1 MEVEE
6 VLRRLGGVVT
16 RADLVD
22 ATSRSDTDTALTSG
36 RILAVGR
43 GRYVL
48 PHTADDLKRAH
59 SLHGVLSH
67 ESAALHH
74 GWGVLRSPSE
84 PWVTVPRG
92 RNVPAVRGRGVRIH
106 RATLHVDDVVGSLTS
121 QSRTVADCLRKLDLP
136 SALAVAD
143 SALRA
148 GRSPHWL
155 LRIAEEVRGPGAKQA
170 RRVAR
175 EATDLAA
182 NPFESGLRGI
192 ALDVRGLQMRPQVE
206 LWAGSEFLGRPD
218 LVDEDLRIVAEA
230 DSFRWHGGR
239 ADLVKDARRYNRFV
253 VHGWM
258 VLRFTWED
266 VVLAPAEVAGIL
278 EAAVQQRS
286 H

>member
-1 MEVEE
+1 MEIEE

-16 RADLVD
+16 REQLKE
-22 ATSRSDTDTALTSG
+22 ATSRSDVDRALAAG

-48 PHTADDLKRAH
+48 PHTAQDLQRAH

-74 GWGVLRSPSE
+74 GWGVLRTPRE

-92 RNVPAVRGRGVRIH
+92 RNVHQERSRDVRLH
-106 RATLHVDDVVGSLTS
+106 RAELHVDDVAGSVTS
-121 QSRTVADCLRKLDLP
+121 QSRTVADCMRKLDLP

-148 GRSPHWL
+148 GRTPQWMTA
-155 LRIAEEVRGPGAKQA
+155 IAREARGPGARQA
-170 RRVAR
+170 RLVAR
-175 EATDLAA
+175 EASELAA

-192 ALDVRGLQMRPQVE
+192 ALEVRGLSLRPQVE
-206 LWAGSEFLGRPD
+206 VWSGAEFLGRPD
-218 LVDEDLRIVAEA
+218 LVDEDLRIIAEA
-230 DSFRWHGGR
+230 DSFQWHGGR
-239 ADLVKDARRYNRFV
+239 ADLVRDARRYNRFV
-253 VHGWM
+253 VDGWA

-266 VVLAPAEVAGIL
+266 VVLEPQGVARIL

-286 H
+286 Q

>member
-1 MEVEE
+1 MV
-6 VLRRLGGVVT
+6 RRLGGVAT
-16 RADLVD
+16 RAQLVD
-22 ATSRSDTDTALTSG
+22 ATSRAETDVALAAG
-36 RILAVGR
+36 RVLAVGR

-48 PHTADDLKRAH
+48 PHTADDLARAH
-59 SLHGVLSH
+59 ALHGVLSH

-74 GWGVLRSPSE
+74 GWGVLRTPDE

-92 RNVPAVRGRGVRIH
+92 RNVPAARRRGVQIH
-106 RATLHVDDVVGSLTS
+106 RAALHVDDMSGNLTS
-121 QSRTVADCLRKLDLP
+121 QARTVADCLRKLDLP

-148 GRSPHWL
+148 GRAPQWL
-155 LRIAEEVRGPGAKQA
+155 TRIAGEVRGPGAKQA
-170 RRVAR
+170 RRVAG
-175 EATDLAA
+175 EASELAA

-192 ALDVRGLQMRPQVE
+192 ALDVRGLHVRPQVE

-230 DSFRWHGGR
+230 DSFQWHGGR
-239 ADLVKDARRYNRFV
+239 ADLVKDARRYNRFT

-266 VVLAPAEVAGIL
+266 VVAHPADVAGVL

-286 H
+286 Q